1 MRGAGRMDDQ
11 RFGIANIGQVREQF
25 DVANELFASL
35 QSALDT
41 KTENS
46 SIAMSVIFGRDL
58 VLRMTGQAGI
68 ADPIDS
74 RMTFQELGDAQ
85 GILAVTLHTQRQG
98 LQPLQEQPRV
108 EGGGCST

>member
-1 MRGAGRMDDQ
+1 MCSAGGMNDQ

-46 SIAMSVIFGRDL
+46 SIAMRVIFGRDL
-58 VLRMTGQAGI
+58 VLRMARQARI
-68 ADPIDS
+68 TDPTDS
-74 RMTFQELGDAQ
+74 RMTFQELGDVQ

-98 LQPLQEQPRV
+98 L
-108 EGGGCST
+108 